1 MPSKS
6 RPRKSRKSR
15 AKRKAQSGPKD
26 LVATRID
33 PLPQSLS
40 LPSRQAPVP
49 KSRITEDQLADHY
62 RYVRSD
68 LKRLLIIAPAM
79 FLLVI
84 VLFFIAR

>member
-1 MPSKS
+1 
-6 RPRKSRKSR
+6 
-15 AKRKAQSGPKD
+15 
-26 LVATRID
+26 
-33 PLPQSLS
+33 
-40 LPSRQAPVP
+40 VP

>member
-26 LVATRID
+26 LGARTIG

-40 LPSRQAPVP
+40 LPSRQTPVP

-68 LKRLLIIAPAM
+68 LKRWLSIAPAM

-84 VLFFIAR
+84 ALYFIVR

>member
-1 MPSKS
+1 
-6 RPRKSRKSR
+6 
-15 AKRKAQSGPKD
+15 
-26 LVATRID
+26 
-33 PLPQSLS
+33 
-40 LPSRQAPVP
+40 VP

-68 LKRLLIIAPAM
+68 LKRWLIIAPAM